1 MTDTDRID
9 LDELTDDA
17 TDDEPDARRG
27 DWFWQGEGDPDAEPD
42 APERDPA
49 ESGVSRLM
57 EQEAEAEQSPATDPD
72 ADGDDPDTDDPGAA
86 GDDADPDAAGDDADS
101 GATDDAD
108 EAAAI
113 PRVPR
118 ENADKPVGVPSGVGG
133 AGAGAGPGSAM
144 STDEAT
150 EATESTESGDGSA
163 PADGPNHEA
172 GTNAARKAVAA
183 GAAEAKGPHGG
194 GADDMTMALSFRAMS
209 QLSDPQL
216 TVAKAREWAD
226 WVGIV
231 GEVEAPVINKFQ
243 REHRVDADF
252 FNGTGTGPAERLAN
266 VGETSMFYA
275 KRMVLV
281 GTEAD
286 RWIAEE
292 AGWEFVPFE
301 TAAEKAGWDHET

>member
-9 LDELTDDA
+9 LDELADDA

-42 APERDPA
+42 EPDRDPA

-57 EQEAEAEQSPATDPD
+57 EAEAERSSATDAD
-72 ADGDDPDTDDPGAA
+72 ADDGDPGVAD
-86 GDDADPDAAGDDADS
+86 DDADAGDGAD
-101 GATDDAD
+101 DD
-108 EAAAI
+108 AAAI

-144 STDEAT
+144 SPDDTPPARAGPAARASAEHGA
-150 EATESTESGDGSA
+150 AAA
-163 PADGPNHEA
+163 PADGPNHDA

-292 AGWEFVPFE
+292 AGWEFVPFG